1 MDNATKR
8 ISEFVRN
15 KGFNLSDMSRKTGIP
30 YGALYTSLC
39 NEARDRDL
47 KADEFLNICRF
58 LEKDPMEFMCTE
70 ESAGEGR

>member
-1 MDNATKR
+1 MDNTTKR

-39 NEARDRDL
+39 NEARARDL
-47 KADEFLNICRF
+47 KADEFLKICHF
-58 LEKDPMEFMCTE
+58 LEKDPMDFMCTE
-70 ESAGEGR
+70 DSVEERR

>member
-8 ISEFVRN
+8 ISEFIRN

-58 LEKDPMEFMCTE
+58 LEKDPMDFMCTE
-70 ESAGEGR
+70 ESAEERR